1 MIKILTD
8 SSSNMTKEQA
18 DELGVTLLPLTVVF
32 GDKEYRDGIDIDA
45 TAFYDMLINEK
56 DHPHT
61 SQINTAVFEDIFSAA
76 KANGDTLLVLLI
88 SSALSGTTSAA
99 RIAKEEVGYDGIY
112 IYDTLNT
119 TVMLKALVLEAARHA
134 DEPIEDVLAHL
145 DDVRSRQELYA
156 IVDTLEYLYK
166 GGRMKRGTA
175 AIGTLFH
182 IKPVITVSE
191 RGTVELASKAIGT
204 RGAIRQISKT
214 VRAEDIDEDLPFYY
228 IYSAT
233 DEKCR
238 ELASAIHGERAGEL
252 LRSAENICPVI
263 GAHIG
268 PAAAGICFVRK
279 KEG

>member
-99 RIAKEEVGYDGIY
+99 RIEKEEVGYDGIY

-238 ELASAIHGERAGEL
+238 ELASAIHGERAGKL

>member
-1 MIKILTD
+1 M
-8 SSSNMTKEQA
+8 
-18 DELGVTLLPLTVVF
+18 
-32 GDKEYRDGIDIDA
+32 
-45 TAFYDMLINEK
+45 
-56 DHPHT
+56 
-61 SQINTAVFEDIFSAA
+61 
-76 KANGDTLLVLLI
+76 
-88 SSALSGTTSAA
+88 SGTTSAA

-119 TVMLKALVLEAARHA
+119 TFMLKALVLEAARHA

-191 RGTVELASKAIGT
+191 RGTVELAGKAIGT